1 MSLDLTMDKVCFF
14 RDISYTM
21 LVQKTPPGRK
31 TRRFHPKEG
40 TVYRTRDF
48 AKWTA
53 NPTRLAQRLV
63 EQGTLMSLASGLY
76 GCPRHSRFGVVP
88 PKSEDVLR
96 AFLDGGPFVFTGPEY
111 WNALGLGATVMFP
124 LQLVYNTKRSGEFTL
139 GGQRYLLRR
148 VKFPRRPTPEW
159 YAVDLVTHRD
169 MVGLD
174 LETLRS
180 GLRRSLKHGDLNASV
195 LRRMAEQFGT
205 KETQQFIGDIVS
217 EVSEMHAMVSG

>member
-1 MSLDLTMDKVCFF
+1 
-14 RDISYTM
+14 M
-21 LVQKTPPGRK
+21 LIRK
-31 TRRFHPKEG
+31 KRPQRRKRRFHPKAG
-40 TVYRTRDF
+40 AVYRTRDF
-48 AKWTA
+48 ATWTA

-63 EQGTLMSLASGLY
+63 KQGALIPLASGLY
-76 GCPRHSRFGVVP
+76 GCPRPSRFGAVP
-88 PKSEDVLR
+88 PASEEVLR

-159 YAVDLVTHRD
+159 YAIDLVTHRA

-174 LETLRS
+174 LETLRA
-180 GLRRSLKHGDLNASV
+180 GLQRSLRQGALNAAL

-205 KETQQFIGDIVS
+205 KETQQLIDTLVR
-217 EVSEMHAMVSG
+217 EVVPTPALASA